1 MELMKEHREVREGR
15 GRLNLQ
21 DAFLNQVRR
30 DRQRVTFY
38 LMNGVKMGGTVRG
51 FDSYVV
57 VLEDR
62 GQQNVIYKH
71 AISTMIP
78 TVPVPLLGEVGSE
91 A

>member
-1 MELMKEHREVREGR
+1 MERQ
-15 GRLNLQ
+15 LNIQ

-30 DRQRVTFY
+30 DKQIISMY
-38 LMNGVKMGGTVRG
+38 LVNGVRVGGVVRA

-62 GQQNVIYKH
+62 GSQQVIYKH

-78 TVPVPLLGEVGSE
+78 SLPVQLFKAENE
-91 A
+91 Q

>member
-1 MELMKEHREVREGR
+1 MELIKGQRDLRDGR
-15 GRLNLQ
+15 SRINLQ

-38 LMNGVKMGGTVRG
+38 LMNGVKMGGTVKG

-78 TVPVPLLGEVGSE
+78 TTPIPLLGEAGSE
-91 A
+91 T